1 MMLIGKDTVVSFTF
15 ELFDSEGKLLE
26 RGEEAASYLH
36 GGYEGIFPKVEEAL
50 EGKGMGESIGISL
63 EPEDA
68 FGEYDSEMVQVE
80 SLAALPEEVE
90 VGMRFEGTDPASGQ
104 TLIYTVTDI
113 AEGKA
118 VLDPNHPLAGQR
130 VFFSCTVIGVRPASA
145 EETAHG
151 HVHGEGGH
159 HH

>member
-1 MMLIGKDTVVSFTF
+1 MMQIVKDTVVSFTF
-15 ELFDSEGKLLE
+15 ELFDADGKLLE
-26 RGEEAASYLH
+26 KSEESASYLH
-36 GGYEGIFPKVEEAL
+36 GGYEGIFPKVEAAL
-50 EGKGMGESIGISL
+50 EGKGVGETVGVSL

-68 FGEYDSEMVQVE
+68 FGDYDSEMVQVE
-80 SLAALPEEVE
+80 SLEVLPEEAE
-90 VGMRFEGTDPASGQ
+90 VGMRFEGADPISGH

-130 VFFSCTVIGVRPASA
+130 VFFSCTVVDIRPATA

-151 HVHGEGGH
+151 HAHGEGEH